1 MRPLPLVVLVVG
13 WTGMEFIATVRNEE
27 YIIHGLWEMFSKNDI
42 YILQTYIYIDG
53 ENLKNDQP
61 CILAVS
67 FD

>member
-1 MRPLPLVVLVVG
+1 VVLVVG

-27 YIIHGLWEMFSKNDI
+27 YIIHGLWEMFSMNDI
-42 YILQTYIYIDG
+42 YSPKLYIYIDG